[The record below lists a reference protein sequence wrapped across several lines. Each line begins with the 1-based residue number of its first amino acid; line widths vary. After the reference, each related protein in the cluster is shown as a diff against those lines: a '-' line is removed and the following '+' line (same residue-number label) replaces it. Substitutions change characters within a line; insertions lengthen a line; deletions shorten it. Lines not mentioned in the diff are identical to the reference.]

1 MANKNLLSSMGRGA
15 CMRCPNCGRGHLF
28 RAFLKPVD
36 ACSECGEPLKQIRAD
51 DGPAWLTVL
60 VVGHLVVGLA
70 LYMEMRA
77 PLPVETS
84 LAIFLALTAILTLL
98 MLPRAKGIFIGA
110 IWAMDATGVDI
121 GQKAPQRP

>member
-1 MANKNLLSSMGRGA
+1 
-15 CMRCPNCGRGHLF
+15 MRCPNCGRGHLF

-36 ACSECGEPLKQIRAD
+36 TCAECGEPLKHIRAD

-60 VVGHLVVGLA
+60 VVGHLVVGFA
-70 LYMEMRA
+70 LYMEMVA

-84 LAIFLALTAILTLL
+84 IAIFLTMAAVLTLG

-110 IWAMDATGVDI
+110 IWSMDATGIDI